1 MSSSKNI
8 SHSVSRTTRGVPAD
22 FRSVFDIVSTT
33 MGVSTELRA
42 AHICELARKQLQ
54 KLLPGSETQYKVVSF
69 HGQTLKIS
77 ALNSVIAQRIQFK
90 SHFLLEEINRQL
102 KSDTLKKI
110 LVKPGT
116 AEVPDYS

>member
-1 MSSSKNI
+1 
-8 SHSVSRTTRGVPAD
+8 
-22 FRSVFDIVSTT
+22 